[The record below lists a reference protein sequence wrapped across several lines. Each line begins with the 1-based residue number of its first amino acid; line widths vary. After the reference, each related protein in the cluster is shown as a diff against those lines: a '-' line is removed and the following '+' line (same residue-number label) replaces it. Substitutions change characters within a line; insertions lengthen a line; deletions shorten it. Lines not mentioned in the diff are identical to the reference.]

1 MNQYAT
7 AIYQGWSTFKQACF
21 TEKKKKKKKKKKE
34 KEKELRKH

>member
-21 TEKKKKKKKKKKE
+21 TEKKKKKKKKK
-34 KEKELRKH
+34 EKELRKH